1 METVS
6 RTQCSAKRCSAE
18 PGPSQRP
25 ESDTVPALRSGMKNA
40 AARPGHGFHLK
51 DTAGPCDNP
60 AYSTVTDLARLR
72 GWSTSVPI
80 TTAV

>member
-1 METVS
+1 M
-6 RTQCSAKRCSAE
+6 AGIK
-18 PGPSQRP
+18 
-25 ESDTVPALRSGMKNA
+25 
-40 AARPGHGFHLK
+40 PGHDDAEWESLK
-51 DTAGPCDNP
+51 PETFVAAVRIQGGGGDP